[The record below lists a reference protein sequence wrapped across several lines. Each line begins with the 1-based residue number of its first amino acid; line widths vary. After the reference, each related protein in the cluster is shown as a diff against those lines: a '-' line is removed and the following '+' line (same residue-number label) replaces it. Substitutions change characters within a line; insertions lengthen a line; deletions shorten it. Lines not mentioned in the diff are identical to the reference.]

1 MAATKQKK
9 NEADALATAL
19 GLSSKTVTVRGETV
33 TVEEFEIEQLPLLL
47 GMVKGLI
54 GKAMAD
60 KTANRDAAQDL
71 TSAMLMESGEVGI
84 QFAMVATG
92 KPREWFKKLP
102 LGDGLA
108 LYSAVIGANESFFA
122 QMDQFTELI
131 ELVSGLFA
139 PAAKATA
146 TSGQSTSQLSTE
158 EVLRLVK
165 SEG

>member
-19 GLSSKTVTVRGETV
+19 GLSSKTVTIRGEAV

-47 GMVKGLI
+47 GLIKGLFERSK
-54 GKAMAD
+54 GEGV
-60 KTANRDAAQDL
+60 TERL
-71 TSAMLMESGEVGI
+71 MLESGEIGI
-84 QFAMVATG
+84 QLAMLATG

-139 PAAKATA
+139 PATKATA
-146 TSGQSTSQLSTE
+146 MSGQNTSQLSTE
-158 EVLRLVK
+158 EVLRSLK
-165 SEG
+165 SDG